1 MGDIHDLSVL
11 QVNESSYHCLD
22 GLQFVLCLVLS
33 LMELLSEAP
42 NCLHDLVLQA
52 TRNLYSVIREG
63 SSHALFLLTHTNV
76 TSILASH
83 LSLYQLRLRENFLGR
98 HSTPPLS
105 KHLLSITLG
114 NVEVG
119 VPVEPPPVL
128 PLLSAFLD
136 FFSVGMDI
144 FAVGEGSLLHL
155 IFVLPI
161 VESVASTKLELKLF
175 ILHRWSWYLTP
186 SEANYLLNDSDLD
199 HSLVPHLE
207 DSIFPGLAGLLLTK
221 VINDHEEGSEQ
232 APKLILIEVPTLLAN
247 LLHYFLVLFQR
258 RGVDV
263 VTIIR
268 PSPLLERV
276 EVDLLFFFLAPLRG
290 VVILVGGGVAPL
302 KLSSSS

>member
-1 MGDIHDLSVL
+1 
-11 QVNESSYHCLD
+11 
-22 GLQFVLCLVLS
+22 
-33 LMELLSEAP
+33 
-42 NCLHDLVLQA
+42 
-52 TRNLYSVIREG
+52 
-63 SSHALFLLTHTNV
+63 LLTHTNV

-105 KHLLSITLG
+105 EHLLSIALG

-136 FFSVGMDI
+136 YFSVGMDV
-144 FAVGEGSLLHL
+144 FAVGEGSLLHF
-155 IFVLPI
+155 IFFLPI

-175 ILHRWSWYLTP
+175 ILHRWFWYLTP
-186 SEANYLLNDSDLD
+186 SEVSYLLNDSDLD
-199 HSLVPHLE
+199 HSLMPHLE

-232 APKLILIEVPTLLAN
+232 GLKLIIIEVPTFFAS
-247 LLHYFLVLFQR
+247 LLHCLLVLLQR

-268 PSPLLERV
+268 PSPLFERI
-276 EVDLLFFFLAPLRG
+276 EVDLLFFFLALSRG
-290 VVILVGGGVAPL
+290 VVILVGVGVAPL
-302 KLSSSS
+302 ELPSSS

>member
-1 MGDIHDLSVL
+1 
-11 QVNESSYHCLD
+11 
-22 GLQFVLCLVLS
+22 
-33 LMELLSEAP
+33 
-42 NCLHDLVLQA
+42 
-52 TRNLYSVIREG
+52 
-63 SSHALFLLTHTNV
+63 LLTHTNV

-105 KHLLSITLG
+105 EHLLSIALG

-119 VPVEPPPVL
+119 VPVEPSPAL
-128 PLLSAFLD
+128 PLLSAFLN
-136 FFSVGMDI
+136 FLSVSMDI

-161 VESVASTKLELKLF
+161 VESVVGTKLELKLF

-207 DSIFPGLAGLLLTK
+207 DSIFPGIAGLLLTE

-232 APKLILIEVPTLLAN
+232 AP
-247 LLHYFLVLFQR
+247 
-258 RGVDV
+258 
-263 VTIIR
+263 
-268 PSPLLERV
+268 
-276 EVDLLFFFLAPLRG
+276 
-290 VVILVGGGVAPL
+290 
-302 KLSSSS
+302 